1 MLVSGHW
8 NGFRKLRLE
17 RPENA
22 FARAYELELAMTDWA
37 DGIETRNYGIKSE
50 IDGSMLS
57 ELIRMIVPLV
67 MIAAALLFYSWV
79 RSQIVNTG
87 YESQSLFAVKESLL
101 RTQTRLILEEETLR
115 SPERID
121 LIARN
126 DLGMVPLRPNQ
137 FIQPLFQDVDRSLS
151 NTLAMADSDA
161 NMKVAATKVPGIVPA
176 D

>member
-1 MLVSGHW
+1 
-8 NGFRKLRLE
+8 
-17 RPENA
+17 
-22 FARAYELELAMTDWA
+22 MTDWA

-57 ELIRMIVPLV
+57 ELIRTISPLA

-101 RTQTRLILEEETLR
+101 RTQTQLILEEDTLR
-115 SPERID
+115 NPERID

-126 DLGMVPLRPNQ
+126 DLGMVPLHPNQ
-137 FIQPLFQDVDRSLS
+137 FILPQFQDVDRSLS
-151 NTLAMADSDA
+151 NAMAMAGSKAD
-161 NMKVAATKVPGIVPA
+161 MKVPATKALGVVPA